1 MQNTRMFLDRNVTD
15 IGRLEEVGDHEIQAE
30 AKYLIII
37 IIITIIMTIIII
49 IKMTIIIIAIM
60 IIMITIITIMMK

>member
-37 IIITIIMTIIII
+37 ITIKLTIIII
-49 IKMTIIIIAIM
+49 IKMTIIIIVIM
-60 IIMITIITIMMK
+60 IIMIIIITIMMT

>member
-37 IIITIIMTIIII
+37 IITIIMTIIII

-60 IIMITIITIMMK
+60 IIMITIITIMMT